1 MFALA
6 DAVAFFGLDSVNM
19 PMIATLI
26 SLLVLPLSSPGI
38 LWTIGLQSEGP
49 KDAQRMRR
57 LTPVTFDG
65 GKVQGDDRTVT
76 GRMEHTESIRQG
88 RKGWMI

>member
-26 SLLVLPLSSPGI
+26 SLLLLP
-38 LWTIGLQSEGP
+38 
-49 KDAQRMRR
+49 QRM
-57 LTPVTFDG
+57 L
-65 GKVQGDDRTVT
+65 KVCAG
-76 GRMEHTESIRQG
+76 
-88 RKGWMI
+88 

>member
-26 SLLVLPLSSPGI
+26 SLLLLPLSSPGI
-38 LWTIGLQSEGP
+38 LWAIG
-49 KDAQRMRR
+49 
-57 LTPVTFDG
+57 
-65 GKVQGDDRTVT
+65 
-76 GRMEHTESIRQG
+76 
-88 RKGWMI
+88 

>member
-6 DAVAFFGLDSVNM
+6 DAVAFFGLDSVHM

-38 LWTIGLQSEGP
+38 LWAIG
-49 KDAQRMRR
+49 
-57 LTPVTFDG
+57 
-65 GKVQGDDRTVT
+65 
-76 GRMEHTESIRQG
+76 
-88 RKGWMI
+88 

>member
-26 SLLVLPLSSPGI
+26 SLLLLPLSSPVI
-38 LWTIGLQSEGP
+38 LWAIG
-49 KDAQRMRR
+49 
-57 LTPVTFDG
+57 
-65 GKVQGDDRTVT
+65 
-76 GRMEHTESIRQG
+76 
-88 RKGWMI
+88 

>member
-6 DAVAFFGLDSVNM
+6 DAVAFFGLDSVHM

-26 SLLVLPLSSPGI
+26 SLLLLPLSSPGI
-38 LWTIGLQSEGP
+38 LWAIGRQSDGP
-49 KDAQRMRR
+49 KDAQSMCR

-76 GRMEHTESIRQG
+76 GRMQHTESIRQG
-88 RKGWMI
+88 RKGWIL